1 LLEYLDHNSFPSHS
15 MKTSLARFSH
25 ATRFAIA
32 LAQVVAVQGRLL
44 SAEPPNARQLKV
56 ERHLTLA
63 PQPGNP
69 RNSEGDFIQL
79 KDGRWLFVY
88 THFTGGGEDHSAA
101 LLASRESSDGGKTW
115 SDDDRVV
122 VPNEGGFNVMSVSLL
137 RLKSGQI
144 ALFYLRKN
152 SLQDCRPWMR
162 LSTDEAKTWSDPV
175 ECITDQ
181 TGYYVLN
188 NNRVIQLTSGRLVMP
203 TALHVVENGSLQPGS
218 IVVYLSDDAGN
229 NWRRSSTL
237 LERDASGTRINL
249 MEPGVVEVATDRLLM
264 VIRTELGCQYFSESS
279 DQGETWS
286 TPYPSEL
293 LSPEAPATLARIPST
308 GDLLVVWND
317 QADKPE
323 EYRRRQPPIRTPLA
337 AAISRDGGKTWG
349 KRQLIETK
357 PGHGYCYTALAFAGE
372 RVMLAYCAHASSYGL
387 ETAQI
392 SSFLVQDLVP

>member
-1 LLEYLDHNSFPSHS
+1 
-15 MKTSLARFSH
+15 MKTSLGPISSVTLVAL
-25 ATRFAIA
+25 A
-32 LAQVVAVQGRLL
+32 LAQLLAVQGRLL

-63 PQPGNP
+63 PQPGNR

-79 KDGRWLFVY
+79 KDGRWLFIY

-101 LLASRESSDGGKTW
+101 VLASRESSDNGKTW
-115 SDDDRVV
+115 SKEDRVV

-162 LSTDEAKTWSDPV
+162 LSADEAKTWSDPV

-188 NNRVIQLTSGRLVMP
+188 KHRVIQLASGRLVMP
-203 TALHVVENGSLQPGS
+203 TALHVTENGNLRPGT
-218 IVVYLSDDAGN
+218 IVVYLSDDSGSS
-229 NWRRSSTL
+229 WRRSSTL
-237 LERDASGTRINL
+237 LERDASGTRVNL
-249 MEPGVVEVATDRLLM
+249 MEPGVVEVSPDRLLM
-264 VIRTELGCQYFSESS
+264 VIRTELGCQYFSESN

-286 TPYPSEL
+286 TPHPSEL
-293 LSPEAPATLARIPST
+293 LSPEAPATLTRIPSS

-317 QADKPE
+317 HAGKPE

-349 KRQLIETK
+349 KHQLIETK

-372 RVMLAYCAHASSYGL
+372 RVLLAYCAHKSSYGL
-387 ETAQI
+387 ETTQI